1 MRRLLYAY
9 IRLTRRVY
17 GAVAGRPPR
26 LRFAHFQYL
35 AVKDLVRD
43 LKELVPCLEGQV
55 VDVGCG
61 DKPYAALAPG
71 ATFFGIDVYDGPV
84 VDAVIAPNERWPLAD
99 GSQDGALCT
108 QVLEHAADPQ
118 HTLDELRRV
127 LRPGGTLI
135 LSVPWMYHEHGA
147 PDDFRRFSRHDLQA
161 RLGSDYVIRELRTQ
175 GAVGSTLAVTL
186 LGWLE
191 VVRVHSRAGAVL
203 SLPLMPLWLA
213 LCSVVNAV
221 GAALDRLD
229 RTESFYANVLVL
241 AERR

>member
-1 MRRLLYAY
+1 
-9 IRLTRRVY
+9 
-17 GAVAGRPPR
+17 
-26 LRFAHFQYL
+26 
-35 AVKDLVRD
+35 
-43 LKELVPCLEGQV
+43 
-55 VDVGCG
+55 
-61 DKPYAALAPG
+61 
-71 ATFFGIDVYDGPV
+71 
-84 VDAVIAPNERWPLAD
+84 
-99 GSQDGALCT
+99 
-108 QVLEHAADPQ
+108 
-118 HTLDELRRV
+118 
-127 LRPGGTLI
+127 
-135 LSVPWMYHEHGA
+135 
-147 PDDFRRFSRHDLQA
+147 RFSRHDLQA